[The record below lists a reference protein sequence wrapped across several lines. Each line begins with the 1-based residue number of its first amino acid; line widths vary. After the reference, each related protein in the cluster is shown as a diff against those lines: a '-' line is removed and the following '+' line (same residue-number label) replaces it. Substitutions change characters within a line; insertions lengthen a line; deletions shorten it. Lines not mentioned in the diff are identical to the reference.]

1 MRGWRLV
8 MVLVALLNG
17 VQSLEAQQGPSGLT
31 KPVVL
36 PSFDPARPRGAMP
49 AGLAKVLAFA
59 QDNERKFMQG
69 VARGLQLAAK
79 DRELDY
85 RVVQAANDP
94 ARMIEQIKGLLD
106 AKVGA
111 LVASPVDP
119 FPWHQRFSRPFG
131 PAPMSAR

>member
-1 MRGWRLV
+1 MRVMRGCRLV
-8 MVLVALLNG
+8 LVFVALLNS
-17 VQSLEAQQGPSGLT
+17 VQSVEAQQGAPGIT

-36 PSFDPARPRGAMP
+36 AIFDPAKPRCAMP
-49 AGLAKVLAFA
+49 PGLSKVLAFA

-94 ARMIEQIKGLLD
+94 ARMIEQIK
-106 AKVGA
+106 
-111 LVASPVDP
+111 
-119 FPWHQRFSRPFG
+119 
-131 PAPMSAR
+131 